1 MCFHI
6 IGVVFE
12 FGDWDDGIIVVMF
25 KDGAGTEMVTA
36 S

>member
-1 MCFHI
+1 M

-36 S
+36 L

>member
-1 MCFHI
+1 M

-25 KDGAGTEMVTA
+25 NDGAGTQMITA

>member
-1 MCFHI
+1 M

-12 FGDWDDGIIVVMF
+12 FRDWDDGIIVVMF
-25 KDGAGTEMVTA
+25 KDGAGTEMVMA